1 MRMIKTKIF
10 LTIVSL
16 ALICLTEWLSHTYAL
31 KLVSSPQTKAMSK
44 PIRAFSFETG
54 SYLTKEERDEY
65 KIYLMEQEDETSYMY
80 WDEWKL
86 SKVFKKTLTQLEK
99 EQNER

>member
-1 MRMIKTKIF
+1 MTKTEILLAIF
-10 LTIVSL
+10 SL
-16 ALICLTEWLSHTYAL
+16 ALVCSTALLSHSYAL
-31 KLVSSPQTKAMSK
+31 KFVSSPQTKAMSK

-54 SYLTKEERDEY
+54 SYLTKKEREEYRV
-65 KIYLMEQEDETSYMY
+65 YLMEQENETSYMY

-86 SKVFKKTLTQLEK
+86 SKVFKNTITQLEK

>member
-10 LTIVSL
+10 LTIISLVS
-16 ALICLTEWLSHTYAL
+16 ICLTAWLSHSYAL
-31 KLVSSPQTKAMSK
+31 KFVSSPQTKAMSK

-54 SYLTKEERDEY
+54 SYLTKKEREEYRV
-65 KIYLMEQEDETSYMY
+65 YLMEQENETKYML
-80 WDEWKL
+80 WGEWKL